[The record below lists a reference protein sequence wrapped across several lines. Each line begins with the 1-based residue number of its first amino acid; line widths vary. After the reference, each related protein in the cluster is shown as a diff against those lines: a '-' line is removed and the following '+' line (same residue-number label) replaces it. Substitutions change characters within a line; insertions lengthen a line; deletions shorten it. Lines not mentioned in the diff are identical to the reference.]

1 LNKYLRNDTGETEV
15 NINISINNG
24 SEKFLKEKTAAARF
38 GKLIVAAYVS
48 VVYVYI
54 PCTCLSGGLEY
65 NS

>member
-1 LNKYLRNDTGETEV
+1 V